1 MKCLF
6 TALILTLSYSIT
18 YAQTKS
24 LDFYLR
30 EAEHNSPLLHDLKNQ
45 VAMAQLDSLRLR
57 AGFKPQVNLNS
68 AAYFAPEIKGYGY
81 AGAITNVQTFNA
93 LLGVN
98 QQLIGKSYKDAQLQV
113 SGFHRD
119 SVLNATRLSLQDI
132 KKTITGQYITAYG
145 SLQQVK
151 FNEEAIK
158 LLKQE
163 EELLKKLTRSNVY
176 KQSEYLAFLVTLK
189 QQELQLLQAKMQY
202 KNEFATLN
210 YLAGIADTTIADIP
224 DPAIQSSLAPD
235 LRNSIFFLQY
245 KTDSLRLANEHKL
258 LDYSYRP
265 KLNVFADGGF
275 NSDFYGQAYK
285 NFGTSAGFS
294 FSMPIYDGGQRR
306 LQSKKLKLEE
316 ETRVNYQ
323 SFFRRQYAQQ
333 VNQLRQQ
340 IAEND
345 KLLLQV
351 REQLKYAESLIK
363 VDTQLLQTGDVKI
376 SDLILAISSYNA
388 IKNVG
393 SQTVVTRLQLINQLN
408 YWNK

>member
-6 TALILTLSYSIT
+6 TALVLTLSYSIT

-24 LDFYLR
+24 LDFYLT

-57 AGFKPQVNLNS
+57 AGFKPQVNLNN

-81 AGAITNVQTFNA
+81 SGAITNVQTFNA

-98 QQLIGKSYKDAQLQV
+98 QQLIGKSYKDAQLRV

-119 SVLNATRLSLQDI
+119 SVLNATRLSVQDL
-132 KKTITGQYITAYG
+132 KKAITGQYIMAYG
-145 SLQQVK
+145 SLLQVK
-151 FNEEAIK
+151 FNEEAIA

-210 YLAGIADTTIADIP
+210 YLAGIADTAITDIHEP
-224 DPAIQSSLAPD
+224 TIQSSFAPD
-235 LRNSIFFLQY
+235 LHNSIFFLQY
-245 KTDSLRLANEHKL
+245 KTDSLRLINEHKL

-275 NSDFYGQAYK
+275 NSDFYGPAYR

-294 FSMPIYDGGQRR
+294 FTMPIYDGGQRKI
-306 LQSKKLKLEE
+306 QSKKLSLEE
-316 ETRVNYQ
+316 DSRANYQ
-323 SFFRRQYAQQ
+323 TFFRRQYTQQ

-351 REQLKYAESLIK
+351 KEQLNYAESLIK